1 MPSDISFLEFASD
14 PDQGI
19 DASNVLN
26 DYLLD
31 IANKKMRRYKQIIHT
46 RGPKQGQS
54 YYSHVMDLV
63 TIAEKLRS
71 PIGLNEREMR
81 CVLLALTIHDLNK
94 VPPYDKGPDSKEA
107 KYADAA
113 TPENIQAELERLEV
127 GEAFFPEW
135 REYLQDIIL
144 LAHFHQEAASGTTL
158 TIDQRVFEKCKLQP
172 GRLKGPLKHL
182 VKAAD
187 ASDNSHSGDH
197 RDPHETHIRDKLLQ
211 HINSAMPGRQYRF
224 FGHRLAELRGLFT
237 NVMHNEL
244 AAYFREKYSENAC
257 IDLQYYTEGVNY
269 LLDKQ
274 IALEWTPGT
283 LQEVGARIESRLA
296 AIQLEDL
303 AQFIKAR
310 PAGIVVDDAAIGSG
324 ATVAQIFNVILNTVR
339 RKQYKTDWR
348 EERNTFARNDLQES
362 LSNTQHGPE
371 LKEQVTELL
380 QQADLVPVDEAAL
393 KRGEFASAYRKFLE
407 DHRADELKALR
418 TDAWTRTYRLFNLPE
433 SNDQLYKLI
442 DPYRRGYFIARDLPA
457 IDLDE
462 MEEAALTDIAQLEEQ
477 AAQAPAAGKGK
488 KTKGDD
494 IQATLTGFEEVAGEP
509 FERGYLVEYLKV
521 NLEVWDTGNSAQG
534 HPTLSRP
541 IMTTE
546 FGEILRQY
554 ASRRQYE
561 QCCNC
566 GTALK
571 ASEWMAA
578 QVPASIGV
586 QSFSNRLEG
595 GSSREPKRNVCD
607 VCRAQFIL
615 EKLAWRSHR
624 DKQGAEQVTFYLH
637 LFPFAFFTRP
647 LLRAWW
653 VSLNRLRDSDHTAFF
668 LITRDYFRNFDEL
681 QENIQIEGRRTTTN
695 GLGLPV
701 LSESIS
707 NTPILPIIAP
717 GDNYGSQFMLALE
730 MAVILVRWF
739 ECRAILS
746 RSPIP
751 LLNLS
756 NEKIGDKPVVLM
768 VEGMPRNMSW
778 LVPETSM
785 YREQVEALCH
795 RLSQLHLLSK
805 ALYYSGSKSDD
816 VPHDFAVAA
825 ADDELALYYEADRL
839 IEKKIDAEKG
849 RVKISP
855 EQHAISLS
863 HQVAPMLQKL
873 VEKP

>member
-14 PDQGI
+14 SDQDTG
-19 DASNVLN
+19 ASNVFS
-26 DYLLD
+26 DYLLC
-31 IANKKMRRYKQIIHT
+31 IANKKMRSYKQIIHT
-46 RGPKQGQS
+46 RGEKQGQS

-71 PIGLNEREMR
+71 PIRVDEHEMR

-94 VPPYDKGPDSKEA
+94 IPPYGKRPDGREE

-113 TPENIQAELERLEV
+113 SAENIQSELERLEV
-127 GEAFFPEW
+127 GAFFPEW
-135 REYLQDIIL
+135 REYLQDIVM
-144 LAHFHQEAASGTTL
+144 LAHFHQESATGTTL
-158 TIDQRVFEKCKLQP
+158 TFDQRIFDQCRLRP
-172 GRLKGPLKHL
+172 GRLKGPLKNL
-182 VKAAD
+182 MKAAD
-187 ASDNSHSGDH
+187 TSDNSHSGDH
-197 RDPHETHIRDKLLQ
+197 RDPHETHLRDKLLQ
-211 HINSAMPGRQYRF
+211 HINAAMPERQYRF

-244 AAYFREKYSENAC
+244 VTYFRERYGEDAC

-274 IALEWTPGT
+274 IILEWTPAT
-283 LQEVGARIESRLA
+283 LKEVAARIESRLA

-310 PAGIVVDDAAIGSG
+310 PAGIVVDEAAIHSG

-339 RKQYKTDWR
+339 RKQYKSEWR
-348 EERNTFARNDLQES
+348 EERNTFARNDLQEALTNAQCS
-362 LSNTQHGPE
+362 AE
-371 LKEQVTELL
+371 LKEQVVKVL
-380 QQADLVPVDEAAL
+380 QQADLIPAGEGAL

-407 DHRADELKALR
+407 DHRADKLKALKV
-418 TDAWTRTYRLFNLPE
+418 DAWTRTYRLFNLPE

-442 DPYRRGYFIARDLPA
+442 DPYRRGYFIARDMPY

-462 MEEAALTDIAQLEEQ
+462 MVEAALTDIEQLEEQ
-477 AAQAPAAGKGK
+477 AAQAPATGKANK
-488 KTKGDD
+488 PKGG
-494 IQATLTGFEEVAGEP
+494 QQLEN
-509 FERGYLVEYLKV
+509 GYLVDYLKV
-521 NLEVWDTGNSAQG
+521 NLEVWDSGSSSQG
-534 HPTLSRP
+534 QSTLSRP
-541 IMTTE
+541 IMATD
-546 FGEILRQY
+546 FGESLRQY
-554 ASRRQYE
+554 ASKRQYE
-561 QCCNC
+561 QCCHC

-571 ASEWMAA
+571 ASEWMAV
-578 QVPASIGV
+578 QVPTSIGV

-595 GSSREPKRNVCD
+595 GSSRDPKRNVCA

-637 LFPFAFFTRP
+637 LFPYAFFTQP

-653 VSLNRLRDSDHTAFF
+653 VSINRLRDSERTAF
-668 LITRDYFRNFDEL
+668 LLNTREYFRNVNEL
-681 QENIQIEGRRTTTN
+681 QEDIQIEGHRTTTN
-695 GLGLPV
+695 GLGLPT
-701 LSESIS
+701 LSEALS
-707 NTPILPIIAP
+707 NTPVLPIIAP

-730 MAVILVRWF
+730 MAVILVGWF
-739 ECRAILS
+739 ECRATLS

-751 LLNLS
+751 LINLS
-756 NEKIGDKPVVLM
+756 KEKIGDKPVVLM
-768 VEGMPRNMSW
+768 IEGMPRNMSW

-785 YREQVEALCH
+785 PREQVELLC
-795 RLSQLHLLSK
+795 RKLSQLHQLSK
-805 ALYYSGSKSDD
+805 ALYYMGSKSDS
-816 VPHDFAVAA
+816 VPHDFAMAA
-825 ADDELALYYEADRL
+825 ADDELALYFEADRL

-849 RVKISP
+849 RMKISP

-863 HQVAPMLQKL
+863 HQVAPLLQKL

>member
-1 MPSDISFLEFASD
+1 MPSDISFLEFGSD
-14 PDQGI
+14 TDVDA
-19 DASNVLN
+19 DASSVFS
-26 DYLLD
+26 DYLLY
-31 IANKKMRRYKQIIHT
+31 IANKKMRRYKQVIHT
-46 RGPKQGQS
+46 RGEKQGQS

-71 PIGLNEREMR
+71 PVGLDEPEMR

-94 VPPYDKGPDSKEA
+94 VPPYDKRPDGKEE

-113 TPENIQAELERLEV
+113 SAENIQSELERLEV
-127 GEAFFPEW
+127 DAFFPEW
-135 REYLQDIIL
+135 REYFQDIVL
-144 LAHFHQEAASGTTL
+144 LAHFHQEAATGTTL
-158 TIDQRVFEKCKLQP
+158 TFDQRVFEQCKLRP

-182 VKAAD
+182 MKAAD
-187 ASDNSHSGDH
+187 TSDNSHSGDH
-197 RDPHETHIRDKLLQ
+197 RDLHETHIRDKLLQ
-211 HINSAMPGRQYRF
+211 HINSAMPERQYRF

-244 AAYFREKYSENAC
+244 VTYFLERYGEGAC

-269 LLDKQ
+269 LLDKE
-274 IALEWTPGT
+274 IKLEWTSDT
-283 LQEVGARIESRLA
+283 MREVAARIESRLA

-310 PAGIVVDDAAIGSG
+310 PSGIVVDEAAIASG
-324 ATVAQIFNVILNTVR
+324 ATSAKIFNVILNTVR
-339 RKQYKTDWR
+339 RKQYKPEWR
-348 EERNTFARNDLQES
+348 EERNTFARNDLQEALANPKYS
-362 LSNTQHGPE
+362 AE
-371 LKEQVTELL
+371 LKEKVVKLL
-380 QQADLVPVDEAAL
+380 QETDLVPTEEDAL

-407 DHRADELKALR
+407 DHRAGELKALR
-418 TDAWTRTYRLFNLPE
+418 VDAWTRTYRLFNLSE
-433 SNDQLYKLI
+433 SNDELYKLI
-442 DPYRRGYFIARDLPA
+442 DPFRRGYFIARDIPD

-462 MEEAALTDIAQLEEQ
+462 MEEAALSDITQLEEQ
-477 AAQAPAAGKGK
+477 AAQEPAKGK
-488 KTKGDD
+488 ANKQKDGHTQSMFDGY
-494 IQATLTGFEEVAGEP
+494 EELAGEQL
-509 FERGYLVEYLKV
+509 ENGYLADYLKI
-521 NLEVWDTGNSAQG
+521 NLEVWDTGSNYPGQSE
-534 HPTLSRP
+534 LSRP
-541 IMTTE
+541 IMATD
-546 FGEILRQY
+546 FGESLRQY
-554 ASRRQYE
+554 ASKRQYE

-578 QVPASIGV
+578 QVPSSIGV

-595 GSSREPKRNVCD
+595 GSSHDPKRNVCA
-607 VCRAQFIL
+607 VCRAQYIL

-637 LFPFAFFTRP
+637 LFPYAFFTQP

-653 VSLNRLRDSDHTAFF
+653 VSINRLRDSDHTAF
-668 LITRDYFRNFDEL
+668 LISSREYFRNFNEF
-681 QENIQIEGRRTTTN
+681 QEDIQIEGHRTTTN
-695 GLGLPV
+695 GLGLPT
-701 LSESIS
+701 LSEALS
-707 NTPILPIIAP
+707 NTPVLPIIAP

-730 MAVILVRWF
+730 MTVILVRWF

-751 LLNLS
+751 LINLS

-778 LVPETSM
+778 LVPDTSM
-785 YREQVEALCH
+785 YREQLELLCG
-795 RLSQLHLLSK
+795 RLSQLHRLSK
-805 ALYYSGSKSDD
+805 ALYYMGSKSDD

-849 RVKISP
+849 RMKISP
-855 EQHAISLS
+855 EQYAITLS
-863 HQVAPMLQKL
+863 RQVAPILEKL
-873 VEKP
+873 LEGR

>member
-14 PDQGI
+14 TDV
-19 DASNVLN
+19 DASASTVFS
-26 DYLLD
+26 DYLLY
-31 IANKKMRRYKQIIHT
+31 IANKKMRNYKQIIHT
-46 RGPKQGQS
+46 RGEKQGQS

-63 TIAEKLRS
+63 TIAEKLRL
-71 PIGLNEREMR
+71 PIGLDDREMR

-94 VPPYDKGPDSKEA
+94 VPPYDKRPDGRDE

-113 TPENIQAELERLEV
+113 SAANIQSELERLEV
-127 GEAFFPEW
+127 DAFFPEW
-135 REYLQDIIL
+135 RAYIQDIVL
-144 LAHFHQEAASGTTL
+144 LAHFHQESATGTTL
-158 TIDQRVFEKCKLQP
+158 TFDQRVFEQCKLRP

-182 VKAAD
+182 MKAAD

-211 HINSAMPGRQYRF
+211 HINSAMPERQYRF

-237 NVMHNEL
+237 NVVHNEVV
-244 AAYFREKYSENAC
+244 AYFQEKYGSNAC

-274 IALEWTPGT
+274 ILLEWTPAT
-283 LQEVGARIESRLA
+283 LKEVAARIESRQA

-310 PAGIVVDDAAIGSG
+310 PSGIVVDEAAIASG
-324 ATVAQIFNVILNTVR
+324 ANIAKIFNVILNTVR
-339 RKQYKTDWR
+339 RKQYKPEWR
-348 EERNTFARNDLQES
+348 EERNTFARNDLQEALANPKYS
-362 LSNTQHGPE
+362 AH
-371 LKEQVTELL
+371 LKEKVVKLL
-380 QQADLVPVDEAAL
+380 QQADLVPTEEDAL

-407 DHRADELKALR
+407 DHRASELKALR
-418 TDAWTRTYRLFNLPE
+418 VDAWTRTYRLFNLPE
-433 SNDQLYKLI
+433 SNDELYKLI
-442 DPYRRGYFIARDLPA
+442 DPYRRGYFIARDMPD
-457 IDLDE
+457 IYLDE

-477 AAQAPAAGKGK
+477 PVQAPATGKANK
-488 KTKGDD
+488 PKGGHTQSMFDGD
-494 IQATLTGFEEVAGEP
+494 EEVAGEQL
-509 FERGYLVEYLKV
+509 ESGYLVDYLKV
-521 NLEVWDTGNSAQG
+521 NLEVWDSGSSSQG
-534 HPTLSRP
+534 QSTLSRP
-541 IMTTE
+541 IMATD
-546 FGEILRQY
+546 FGESLRQY
-554 ASRRQYE
+554 ASKRQYE
-561 QCCNC
+561 QCCHC

-571 ASEWMAA
+571 ASEWMAV
-578 QVPASIGV
+578 QVPTSIGV

-595 GSSREPKRNVCD
+595 GSSRDPKRNVCA

-637 LFPFAFFTRP
+637 MFPYTFFTQP

-653 VSLNRLRDSDHTAFF
+653 VSINRLRDSDHNAFF
-668 LITRDYFRNFDEL
+668 LNTRDFFRNVEDL
-681 QENIQIEGRRTTTN
+681 QEDVHIEGIRTTTN
-695 GLGLPV
+695 GLGLPT
-701 LSESIS
+701 LSESLK
-707 NTPILPIIAP
+707 NTPVLPIIAP

-730 MAVILVRWF
+730 MTVILVHWF
-739 ECRAILS
+739 ECRVILS

-751 LLNLS
+751 LINLS
-756 NEKIGDKPVVLM
+756 NEKIGNKPVVLM

-785 YREQVEALCH
+785 YREQVELLCS
-795 RLSQLHLLSK
+795 RLSQLHRLSK
-805 ALYYSGSKSDD
+805 ALYYIGSKSDD

-849 RVKISP
+849 RMKISP
-855 EQHAISLS
+855 EQYAISLNR
-863 HQVAPMLQKL
+863 QVAPILQKL